1 MLEASWPENRTVK
14 LSELRP
20 CVKNLIRKNTGIG
33 VFKSKKYV
41 IERWKENDEVKLCV
55 ARLDDRWRAMTW
67 IKVVS

>member
-1 MLEASWPENRTVK
+1 MKTSWPENRTVK

-20 CVKNLIRKNTGIG
+20 CIKNLIRKNTGLG

-41 IERWKENDEVKLCV
+41 IEKWKENDEVKLCV
-55 ARLDDRWRAMTW
+55 ARLDESGRAMTW

>member
-1 MLEASWPENRTVK
+1 MKTSWPENRTVK

-20 CVKNLIRKNTGIG
+20 CIKNLIRKNTDLG

-55 ARLDDRWRAMTW
+55 ARLDESGRAMTW